1 MQNQG
6 DNDKPEEWVANSD
19 GEGDYIPSP
28 EDFLP
33 TPKPAPTAF
42 ERMPR
47 QGSALPGAV
56 FVALMTG
63 LSIAR
68 WRFPDRFGDLDV
80 TRQSVVEAHQYWRM
94 LTAVFVHGDM
104 EHLLHNVP
112 VYLFFAWILQGYFG
126 SLASVVLPLMI
137 GFLSNGVTVF
147 FYDDQVHLLGA
158 SGMIYGMVAL
168 WLMLYIHF
176 DRKSWWVKRVGRAV
190 GFSLLVMFPET
201 YEPKVSYLAHFT
213 GFTCGLI
220 LGWVSMPLI
229 RRWAP
234 IDFDDAVENTGVDK

>member
-1 MQNQG
+1 
-6 DNDKPEEWVANSD
+6 
-19 GEGDYIPSP
+19 
-28 EDFLP
+28 
-33 TPKPAPTAF
+33 
-42 ERMPR
+42 
-47 QGSALPGAV
+47 
-56 FVALMTG
+56 
-63 LSIAR
+63 
-68 WRFPDRFGDLDV
+68 
-80 TRQSVVEAHQYWRM
+80 M